1 MSQAPGPT
9 TRSQVV
15 PETLAQPESSQ
26 VQAASQ
32 AFKTEDIKPDHSQ
45 DPSYVN
51 LKVKQQVPR
60 LQTLNPEALNLNQN
74 R

>member
-26 VQAASQ
+26 VQVASQ

>member
-9 TRSQVV
+9 TRSQIVS
-15 PETLAQPESSQ
+15 ETQTQPESSQ

-32 AFKTEDIKPDHSQ
+32 AFKTEDIKTDHSQ

-60 LQTLNPEALNLNQN
+60 LQTLNPEALNLNQT

>member
-26 VQAASQ
+26 VQVASQ
-32 AFKTEDIKPDHSQ
+32 AFKTEDIKTDHSQ

-60 LQTLNPEALNLNQN
+60 LKPLNPEPLILNQN